1 MKRSPVKSSNLKSV
15 GFEKPS
21 KSLEIEFKSGGLY
34 QFSGIHPNTHRFLM
48 AAPSKGKFFHKNIRG
63 QYPFKKL

>member
-1 MKRSPVKSSNLKSV
+1 MKRSPFKSSNLKSV

-21 KSLEIEFKSGGLY
+21 KSLEIEFKSEGLY
-34 QFSGIHPNTHRFLM
+34 QFSGINPNTHRFLM